1 MTGTLGTVESMV
13 HAERLESQGYREMAP
28 RDAVS
33 PGRGRPDAT
42 ARAVESADTF
52 VASGY
57 AVDDRPRTPGS
68 VMDGVQVYAVVP
80 RGEPRGRTP
89 V

>member
-1 MTGTLGTVESMV
+1 VTGTLGTVESV
-13 HAERLESQGYREMAP
+13 VPVERFESQGYREA
-28 RDAVS
+28 AS

-57 AVDDRPRTPGS
+57 SVDDRPRTPGS